1 MSEPPSQRQ
10 SPSIP
15 PLLTHDIKWED
26 EQVLPPKL
34 EDLDDVKPPPE
45 TPSVKTEPSPPPL
58 IKREKSESS
67 TPAPANGRPRRA
79 GPQLIG
85 DLPLA
90 EEAARATFTELPAN
104 HYQYNTLGRSREA
117 LESMTCDCVYEHG
130 VDDPSDACGQGSD
143 CINRLTQVECLP
155 DDCRCRAHC
164 QNQRFQRKEYA
175 KIEIVL
181 TEKKGFGLR
190 TASDISRDAFIYEYI
205 GDVVSHPSFMKRMRD
220 YAEEGIK
227 HFYFMMLQ
235 KDEYID
241 ATKRGGIGRFANHSC
256 SPNCYVAKWQVGERV
271 RMGIFANRSI
281 KKDEELTFNY
291 NVDRYGH
298 EPQACYCGE
307 PNCVGFLG
315 GKTQTDIGG
324 MDDLYLDA
332 LGISDEV
339 EKLGLKGNKKRK
351 SKKLDEDYMPE
362 LKSLVEKDIPKV
374 VQAIRQTSSK
384 KVLSK
389 LLTRI
394 KITENQAALRQ
405 IMRLRGFSL
414 MTNILQDHAKDV
426 EVTILALE
434 AMVKWPLIQRNKVD
448 DSKIRVPV
456 QVCAESENE
465 GMKSLALK
473 LLEYWD
479 SLEVAYRIP
488 KRLKVNGEEETSAE
502 SPSIITLKSHDDNR
516 PLKKTRWEGDDI
528 QFKPAEPQPEM
539 PMHDLQTQQRL
550 MFTTLAETKAEA
562 QRVKKMQDSKIREII
577 AAATAA
583 AEAEAARLAAVA
595 AAATV
600 EPPPEVVKK
609 KPKAPKKPQPKE
621 DREANKEKRLLKL
634 VGAVVVKCMSKYSG
648 KMDTDVFKK
657 YAKELT
663 HIITEKEKKSSSYK
677 EGRLDALSDE
687 KITKIKKFAKDYIT
701 KVLRKLEKPKSKHG
715 SASSKPPS
723 RHRDRDRDRDR
734 NRGGH
739 EPSGSVLSGSPN
751 VHQDGEDGDGDGD
764 GEDVEMVMSV
774 EQAMDLGSD
783 SEDGDHGPAD
793 AEDGNGDADMDVQSS
808 SDNDMDHDPSPT
820 EGVSSH
826 VHPPASVSVT
836 PITPPQQQQTLD
848 PRLKHRSEESGWDPD
863 AIRVTNGL
871 NEVHA

>member
-1 MSEPPSQRQ
+1 MSEPLSQRQ
-10 SPSIP
+10 GPSIP
-15 PLLTHDIKWED
+15 PVLTHDIKRED
-26 EQVLPPKL
+26 EQAAVCRPPKL

-45 TPSVKTEPSPPPL
+45 TPSVKTEPSPPPSL
-58 IKREKSESS
+58 KREKSESS

-85 DLPLA
+85 GLPRA
-90 EEAARATFTELPAN
+90 EQEARTAFIELPEN

-175 KIEIVL
+175 SIEIVS
-181 TEKKGFGLR
+181 TEKKGYGLR
-190 TASDISRDAFIYEYI
+190 AISDISKDAFIYEYTGEVI
-205 GDVVSHPSFMKRMRD
+205 SHPSFMKRMRV
-220 YAEEGIK
+220 YAEEGVK

-256 SPNCYVAKWQVGERV
+256 NPNCYVAKWQVGERV

-298 EPQACYCGE
+298 DAQPCYCGE

-324 MDDLYLDA
+324 MDDLYLEA
-332 LGISDEV
+332 LGITDEV

-351 SKKLDEDYMPE
+351 GKKLDEDYMPE
-362 LKSLVEKDIPKV
+362 LKPLVEKDIPKV
-374 VQAIRQTSSK
+374 VQAVRQTQSK

-394 KITENQAALRQ
+394 KITENEAALRQ

-414 MTNILQDHAKDV
+414 MTNILQDHVKDV

-448 DSKIRVPV
+448 DSKVRVPV
-456 QVCAESENE
+456 QACAESENE

-488 KRLKVNGEEETSAE
+488 KRLKANGEEETLE
-502 SPSIITLKSHDDNR
+502 SPSIIVIESRDDNR
-516 PLKKTRWEGDDI
+516 PLKKTRREGDDI
-528 QFKPAEPQPEM
+528 QFKLAVRPTSQIGMPIPSPQAPQGPMFQSEPFADRQ
-539 PMHDLQTQQRL
+539 
-550 MFTTLAETKAEA
+550 A
-562 QRVKKMQDSKIREII
+562 KKREIADII
-577 AAATAA
+577 AAANAA
-583 AEAEAARLAAVA
+583 AEAEAARLAAA
-595 AAATV
+595 AAAAV
-600 EPPPEVVKK
+600 EPLLEVVRK
-609 KPKAPKKPQPKE
+609 KPKATKKPQSKE
-621 DREANKEKRLLKL
+621 EREANKEKRLLKL

-648 KMDTDVFKK
+648 QMDNDVFKK

-663 HIITEKEKKSSSYK
+663 HLIAEKEKKSTSYK

-687 KITKIKKFAKDYIT
+687 KVTKIKKFAKEYIA
-701 KVLRKLEKPKSKHG
+701 KVVRKLGKSK
-715 SASSKPPS
+715 SKQSTSKPS
-723 RHRDRDRDRDR
+723 SSHHKDRDRG
-734 NRGGH
+734 RGGHVH
-739 EPSGSVLSGSPN
+739 EPSGSVPSPDA
-751 VHQDGEDGDGDGD
+751 HRDGEDGDEDGDGD

-783 SEDGDHGPAD
+783 SEDGNHDHDHDHDRRPD
-793 AEDGNGDADMDVQSS
+793 GDADMDLQHS
-808 SDNDMDHDPSPT
+808 SDEVDHDPSPM

-863 AIRVTNGL
+863 AIRMANGL
-871 NEVHA
+871 DEVHV

>member
-1 MSEPPSQRQ
+1 MSEPLSQRQ

-15 PLLTHDIKWED
+15 PLLTHDAKLED
-26 EQVLPPKL
+26 GQPPVDRSPKL
-34 EDLDDVKPPPE
+34 EDLDDAKPPPE

-58 IKREKSESS
+58 LKREKSESS
-67 TPAPANGRPRRA
+67 TPAPANGKPKRA

-85 DLPLA
+85 HLPLA
-90 EEAARATFTELPAN
+90 EEGARATFIELPDN

-130 VDDPSDACGQGSD
+130 VDDLSDACGQGSD

-155 DDCRCRAHC
+155 DDCRCRSHC

-175 KIEIVL
+175 NIEIVL
-181 TEKKGFGLR
+181 TEKKGYGLR
-190 TASDISRDAFIYEYI
+190 AASDISKDGFIYEYI
-205 GDVVSHPSFMKRMRD
+205 GDVVSHPSFMKRMRE

-256 SPNCYVAKWQVGERV
+256 NSNCYVAKWQVGERV
-271 RMGIFANRSI
+271 RMGIFASRHI
-281 KKDEELTFNY
+281 KKYEELTFNY

-298 EPQACYCGE
+298 DPQPCYCGE
-307 PNCVGFLG
+307 PNCLGFLG

-324 MDDLYLDA
+324 MDELYLDA
-332 LGISDEV
+332 LGITDEV
-339 EKLGLKGNKKRK
+339 EKLGLKGNRKRK

-362 LKSLVEKDIPKV
+362 LKPLVEKDIPKV
-374 VQAIRQTSSK
+374 VQAIRQTQSK

-394 KITENQAALRQ
+394 RITENDAALRQ

-414 MTNILQDHAKDV
+414 MTNILQDHAKDID
-426 EVTILALE
+426 VTILALE
-434 AMVKWPLIQRNKVD
+434 AMVKWPLLQRNKVD

-465 GMKSLALK
+465 IMRSLALK

-488 KRLKVNGEEETSAE
+488 KRLKANGEEETSE
-502 SPSIITLKSHDDNR
+502 SPSVIFINTHDDTR
-516 PLKKTRWEGDDI
+516 PMKKTRREGDDI
-528 QFKPAEPQPEM
+528 QFQKPKAKPA
-539 PMHDLQTQQRL
+539 LQTPHLPSAHGQQGQS
-550 MFTTLAETKAEA
+550 A
-562 QRVKKMQDSKIREII
+562 QVERGVELLQVKKREIADII
-577 AAATAA
+577 AAANAA
-583 AEAEAARLAAVA
+583 AEAEAARLAAA
-595 AAATV
+595 AAVATL

-609 KPKAPKKPQPKE
+609 KSKGPKKPQSME
-621 DREANKEKRLLKL
+621 EREANKEKRLLKL

-648 KMDTDVFKK
+648 KMDNEMFKK

-663 HIITEKEKKSSSYK
+663 HLIAEKEKKSTSYR

-687 KITKIKKFAKDYIT
+687 KVTKIKKFAKEYIT
-701 KVLRKLEKPKSKHG
+701 KVLRKLDKSKSKHAM
-715 SASSKPPS
+715 SNKPLSSS
-723 RHRDRDRDRDR
+723 SSHHFGRDRDRDR
-734 NRGGH
+734 GGDVH
-739 EPSGSVLSGSPN
+739 DEPSGPSRSPD
-751 VHQDGEDGDGDGD
+751 VHREGED

-774 EQAMDLGSD
+774 EQVMDLGSD
-783 SEDGDHGPAD
+783 SEDGDQPAD
-793 AEDGNGDADMDVQSS
+793 DGNVEMDMQQSS
-808 SDNDMDHDPSPT
+808 DDMDHDPSPT
-820 EGVSSH
+820 EGVSSR
-826 VHPPASVSVT
+826 VHPSASVSVT

-863 AIRVTNGL
+863 AIRVANGL
-871 NEVHA
+871 NEVHV

>member
-1 MSEPPSQRQ
+1 MSEPPSKRQ
-10 SPSIP
+10 SPSLTP
-15 PLLTHDIKWED
+15 VLTHHIKQED
-26 EQVLPPKL
+26 EHGL
-34 EDLDDVKPPPE
+34 EDRLPKPEDVDDVKPPPE

-58 IKREKSESS
+58 LKREKSESS
-67 TPAPANGRPRRA
+67 TPAPVNCKPKRT

-85 DLPLA
+85 DLPRA
-90 EEAARATFTELPAN
+90 EEQARAIFIELPQN

-155 DDCRCRAHC
+155 DDCRCRSHC

-175 KIEIVL
+175 DIEIVL

-190 TASDISRDAFIYEYI
+190 AASDIPNDTFIYEYI
-205 GDVVSHPSFMKRMRD
+205 GDVVSHPSFMKRMRE

-271 RMGIFANRSI
+271 RMGIFASRAI

-298 EPQACYCGE
+298 DAQPCYCGE

-315 GKTQTDIGG
+315 GKTQTDIDG
-324 MDDLYLDA
+324 MADLFLDA
-332 LGISDEV
+332 LGIIDEV
-339 EKLGLKGNKKRK
+339 EQLGLKGSKKRK
-351 SKKLDEDYMPE
+351 GKKLDEDYTPE
-362 LKSLVEKDIPKV
+362 LKPLVEKDIPKV
-374 VQAIRQTSSK
+374 VQAIRQTQSK

-394 KITENQAALRQ
+394 KITENDAALRQ
-405 IMRLRGFSL
+405 LMRLRGFSL
-414 MTNILQDHAKDV
+414 MNNILQDHAKDV

-448 DSKIRVPV
+448 DSKIRDPV
-456 QVCAESENE
+456 QICAQSEHE
-465 GMKSLALK
+465 GMRSLALK

-488 KRLKVNGEEETSAE
+488 KRLKANGEEETAE
-502 SPSIITLKSHDDNR
+502 SPTLLLPPHDDNR
-516 PLKKTRWEGDDI
+516 PLKKSRREGDDVLYKPVPRSVI
-528 QFKPAEPQPEM
+528 QLGFIPQQPQ
-539 PMHDLQTQQRL
+539 LQVPLSARNVL
-550 MFTTLAETKAEA
+550 DGHRARKSEVA
-562 QRVKKMQDSKIREII
+562 DII
-577 AAATAA
+577 AAANAA
-583 AEAEAARLAAVA
+583 AEAEAARLAAVTVAA
-595 AAATV
+595 AAATTATIQL
-600 EPPPEVVKK
+600 PPEVVKR
-609 KPKAPKKPQPKE
+609 KPKAPKKTQSKE
-621 DREANKEKRLLKL
+621 EKEANKEKRLLKL
-634 VGAVVVKCMSKYSG
+634 VGAVVVKCMSKYAG
-648 KMDTDVFKK
+648 KLETDAFKK

-663 HIITEKEKKSSSYK
+663 HVIAEKEKKSTSYK
-677 EGRLDALSDE
+677 EGRLDSLSDE
-687 KITKIKKFAKDYIT
+687 KAAKIKKFAKEYIA
-701 KVLRKLEKPKSKHG
+701 KVLRKLEKSTSKHG
-715 SASSKPPS
+715 SASSSHPHK
-723 RHRDRDRDRDR
+723 DRDRRKR
-734 NRGGH
+734 EH
-739 EPSGSVLSGSPN
+739 APSGSLPSPVAHRDGS
-751 VHQDGEDGDGDGD
+751 DGERE
-764 GEDVEMVMSV
+764 EDVEMVMSV

-783 SEDGDHGPAD
+783 SEDGDHGHDGDD
-793 AEDGNGDADMDVQSS
+793 ADADMDLRHS
-808 SDNDMDHDPSPT
+808 SDEPDHDPSPM

-836 PITPPQQQQTLD
+836 PITPPQHQQTVD

-863 AIRVTNGL
+863 TIRVVDPGL
-871 NEVHA
+871 DEVPT

>member
-15 PLLTHDIKWED
+15 PVLTQIIKRED
-26 EQVLPPKL
+26 EQVPVLPVDRPPKL
-34 EDLDDVKPPPE
+34 EDFDDVKPPPE
-45 TPSVKTEPSPPPL
+45 TPSVETEPSPPPL
-58 IKREKSESS
+58 LKREKSESN
-67 TPAPANGRPRRA
+67 TPAPANGRPKRA

-85 DLPLA
+85 DLPRA
-90 EEAARATFTELPAN
+90 EEEARATFIELPGN

-155 DDCRCRAHC
+155 DDCRCRAYC

-175 KIEIVL
+175 NIEIVL
-181 TEKKGFGLR
+181 TEKKGYGLR
-190 TASDISRDAFIYEYI
+190 VVSDISKDAFIYEYI

-256 SPNCYVAKWQVGERV
+256 NPNCYVAKWQVGERV
-271 RMGIFANRSI
+271 RMGIFAHRSI

-298 EPQACYCGE
+298 DAQPCYCGE

-332 LGISDEV
+332 LGITDEV
-339 EKLGLKGNKKRK
+339 ETLGLKGNKKRRG
-351 SKKLDEDYMPE
+351 KKLDEDYTPE
-362 LKSLVEKDIPKV
+362 LKPLIEKDIPKV
-374 VQAIRQTSSK
+374 VQAIRQTQSK

-394 KITENQAALRQ
+394 KITENEAALRQ

-414 MTNILQDHAKDV
+414 MTNILQDHAKDI

-456 QVCAESENE
+456 QICAESENE
-465 GMKSLALK
+465 GMKSLAQK

-488 KRLKVNGEEETSAE
+488 KRLKANGEEETPE
-502 SPSIITLKSHDDNR
+502 SPPIIIIQSHDDNR
-516 PLKKTRWEGDDI
+516 PLKKTRWECDDI
-528 QFKPAEPQPEM
+528 QFKPAARPVSQPMIIPSLQALQGPMFPVGSFNPQ
-539 PMHDLQTQQRL
+539 
-550 MFTTLAETKAEA
+550 A
-562 QRVKKMQDSKIREII
+562 KKKEIADII
-577 AAATAA
+577 AAANAA
-583 AEAEAARLAAVA
+583 AEAEAARLAAAAA

-600 EPPPEVVKK
+600 AVEPPLEVMKK
-609 KPKAPKKPQPKE
+609 KPKAPKKPQSKE
-621 DREANKEKRLLKL
+621 EREANKEKRLLKL
-634 VGAVVVKCMSKYSG
+634 VGAVVVRCMSKYSG
-648 KMDTDVFKK
+648 KMENDVFKK

-663 HIITEKEKKSSSYK
+663 HIIAEKEKKSTSFK
-677 EGRLDALSDE
+677 EGHLDSLSDE
-687 KITKIKKFAKDYIT
+687 KIAKIKKFAKEYIT
-701 KVLRKLEKPKSKHG
+701 KVLRKLEKSKSKQSG
-715 SASSKPPS
+715 SKPS
-723 RHRDRDRDRDR
+723 SHHRDRDRDRSGR
-734 NRGGH
+734 
-739 EPSGSVLSGSPN
+739 EPSGSVPSPDA
-751 VHQDGEDGDGDGD
+751 HRGGEDGDGD

-783 SEDGDHGPAD
+783 SEDGDHGP
-793 AEDGNGDADMDVQSS
+793 DGDVDADMDMQHS
-808 SDNDMDHDPSPT
+808 SDEVDHDPSPM

-863 AIRVTNGL
+863 AIRMANGL
-871 NEVHA
+871 DEVHT